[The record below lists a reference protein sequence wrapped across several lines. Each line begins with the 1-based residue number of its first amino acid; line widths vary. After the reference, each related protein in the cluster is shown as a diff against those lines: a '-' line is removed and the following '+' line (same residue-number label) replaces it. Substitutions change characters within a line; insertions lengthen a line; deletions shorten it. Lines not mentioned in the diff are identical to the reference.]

1 LVKPLKSAQIASLAT
16 FYKLG
21 VGRIVWQAMGELERQ
36 PDLPHHIPRF
46 RALDEDEVGNVGK

>member
-1 LVKPLKSAQIASLAT
+1 MQFVKPLKSAQVASLAT

-21 VGRIVWQAMGELERQ
+21 VGRI
-36 PDLPHHIPRF
+36 